1 MNIEKWAKETLIK
14 TIKTMAQT
22 GLGLLGTSA
31 LISDVNWQVW
41 LSGVL
46 MAGFACILM
55 NISQFKE

>member
-1 MNIEKWAKETLIK
+1 MKKLSKEILIK

-41 LSGVL
+41 MSGVL

-55 NISQFKE
+55 NISQIKE

>member
-1 MNIEKWAKETLIK
+1 MNVEKWAKETLIK

-41 LSGVL
+41 FSGVL

-55 NISQFKE
+55 NISQIKE